1 MPMQPISSLS
11 DGIGRGLMA
20 LCALAAAYAAIT
32 GLIAAPAPEIAWVF
46 MWRTL
51 GFAMFSA
58 LFALLALRPRLSPG
72 LWELAFFH
80 KAALGVAA
88 IFLAGA
94 PEAAEAGAF
103 DAVLAAII
111 AIAYALT
118 KGWQGWRR

>member
-1 MPMQPISSLS
+1 MQPVVSLA

-32 GLIAAPAPEIAWVF
+32 GLTSAPPLDIAWVS

-80 KAALGVAA
+80 KAALGFAA
-88 IFLAGA
+88 VFLSGA
-94 PEAAEAGAF
+94 PEAAEAGMF
-103 DAVLAAII
+103 DAVLALVI
-111 AIAYALT
+111 ALAYGLT
-118 KGWQGWRR
+118 RGWQGWWRA

>member
-1 MPMQPISSLS
+1 MQKILS
-11 DGIGRGLMA
+11 PADGIGRSLMA
-20 LCALAAAYAAIT
+20 LCAIAALFAAIA
-32 GLIAAPAPEIAWVF
+32 GFLEQPARSMAWVS

-88 IFLAGA
+88 IFMTNV
-94 PEAAEAGAF
+94 PEAAESGAF
-103 DAVLAAII
+103 DAILATLI
-111 AIAYALT
+111 AISYALT